1 MIKAIVESLEMKVVE
16 ETAEGLLLDVPAYRV
31 DVQRPCDVVEDILR
45 IYGYNNVEIPTQL
58 KSSLTILGEADKAY
72 HLQNVI
78 GEQLVGCGFREI
90 LNNSLTKTS
99 YYTELNKYRCI
110 SSV

>member
-1 MIKAIVESLEMKVVE
+1 MKVVE

-58 KSSLTILGEADKAY
+58 KTRSPSLARRTRLITCRMLSESSWWVAD
-72 HLQNVI
+72 
-78 GEQLVGCGFREI
+78 
-90 LNNSLTKTS
+90 
-99 YYTELNKYRCI
+99 
-110 SSV
+110 SVRF